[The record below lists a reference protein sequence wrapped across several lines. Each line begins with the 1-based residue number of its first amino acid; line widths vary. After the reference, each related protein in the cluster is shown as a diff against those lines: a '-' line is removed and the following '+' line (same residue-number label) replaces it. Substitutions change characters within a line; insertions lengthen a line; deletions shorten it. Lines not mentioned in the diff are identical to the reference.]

1 MTERSGSETAGWALA
16 ALIGL
21 GLVALLVVLT
31 VSVGGDTESA
41 GGRDIDGAFIT
52 AMVPHHDEAIGMA
65 RVARERAKH
74 RELKTLAAG
83 IIGAQNREIEELTFA
98 HQRIFGEPLPTSG
111 MAHGDLG
118 LSEEEMGMAMDMAE
132 LEEAPEFDRTFI
144 DMMIRHHQGA
154 IRMARAE
161 LARGEDPDLK
171 KLARS
176 IVSAQSREINQMNS
190 WRRSWYGA
198 ASPSGGVPT

>member
-1 MTERSGSETAGWALA
+1 MTERSGSQTAGWALV

-21 GLVALLVVLT
+21 GIVALLVVLT
-31 VSVGGDTESA
+31 LSAGTDSESA
-41 GGRDIDGAFIT
+41 SGRDIDGAFIT

-65 RVARERAKH
+65 RVARERAEH
-74 RELKTLAAG
+74 AELKTLAAG
-83 IIGAQNREIEELTFA
+83 IIEEQNREIEELTFA
-98 HQRIFGEPLPTSG
+98 HQRIFGEPLPASG

-118 LSEEEMGMAMDMAE
+118 LSEEEMGMSMDMAE
-132 LEEAPEFDRTFI
+132 LEEAREFDQTFI

-161 LARGEDPDLK
+161 LQRGEDPELK
-171 KLARS
+171 KLARA
-176 IVSAQSREINQMNS
+176 IVSAQSREIKQMNA
-190 WRRSWYGA
+190 WRRSWFGA